1 MNQFEELIQNL
12 NLTEEEIKLFHEKN
26 IVSPRVEKITKEFFK
41 EDDTFEK
48 SGAPH
53 TSTALINHLA
63 GVGRIVTVTAIINW
77 FNDRVR
83 RDVQRLGPPE
93 SNQRAAQMISPQ
105 WSMVIA
111 FFALRSGIG
120 GVEMNGEV
128 ALEQVAGQLIPAAV
142 TYAICNYLDANPD
155 VSSTDLFQRFIY
167 GAGILTLAAGGAIA
181 TSMLADN
188 IGGGPTGLILA
199 AFLAL
204 AIGGTTIERH
214 RVTVNGERRDVS
226 PRTGGVIADVMDT
239 ERDRREREAR
249 ENASTP
255 GNFQPPPIP
264 RQSGRLTPRGI
275 RHRRSTTPRRR
286 REYVKNNIK
295 F

>member
-93 SNQRAAQMISPQ
+93 SNQRAAQMISP
-105 WSMVIA
+105 
-111 FFALRSGIG
+111 
-120 GVEMNGEV
+120 
-128 ALEQVAGQLIPAAV
+128 
-142 TYAICNYLDANPD
+142 
-155 VSSTDLFQRFIY
+155 
-167 GAGILTLAAGGAIA
+167 
-181 TSMLADN
+181 
-188 IGGGPTGLILA
+188 PT
-199 AFLAL
+199 
-204 AIGGTTIERH
+204 
-214 RVTVNGERRDVS
+214 VD
-226 PRTGGVIADVMDT
+226 
-239 ERDRREREAR
+239 
-249 ENASTP
+249 
-255 GNFQPPPIP
+255 
-264 RQSGRLTPRGI
+264 I
-275 RHRRSTTPRRR
+275 R
-286 REYVKNNIK
+286 K
-295 F
+295 

>member
-1 MNQFEELIQNL
+1 M
-12 NLTEEEIKLFHEKN
+12 
-26 IVSPRVEKITKEFFK
+26 
-41 EDDTFEK
+41 
-48 SGAPH
+48 
-53 TSTALINHLA
+53 A

-199 AFLAL
+199 AFFSA
-204 AIGGTTIERH
+204 
-214 RVTVNGERRDVS
+214 
-226 PRTGGVIADVMDT
+226 
-239 ERDRREREAR
+239 
-249 ENASTP
+249 
-255 GNFQPPPIP
+255 GNW
-264 RQSGRLTPRGI
+264 RYD
-275 RHRRSTTPRRR
+275 H
-286 REYVKNNIK
+286 
-295 F
+295 